1 MSMPS
6 HPSLSAEERELARLL
21 GRLDGARQPSV
32 AVDAAILALARQS
45 VAAQAVARSTPPRL
59 RRWPAVMGLAASLM
73 LAVGIA
79 WQLRPT
85 QDMDYAS
92 EPPAAASADAAGAP
106 EQAASGPWVDD
117 MAADAATPAA
127 TPDAFPSAEPT
138 VPAPIIPAS
147 SRNGAAVAI
156 DAEPERR
163 QRASVASEA
172 APQVAMQ
179 PDMADMAAPIAAPVP
194 PPPPAAMAE
203 ATAPVEAATN
213 AAAPAAARNERT
225 LDQIVV
231 TGSRVPEP
239 PPESSARTTAAQ
251 APAGSPAA
259 DRDYDTAGFSTEAID
274 QQPPANADAPLV
286 QKAWLNRIRAL
297 LARGEITAAQ
307 HSLGEFH
314 RRYPQYPLPDDLQRL
329 VPPPAPTP

>member
-1 MSMPS
+1 
-6 HPSLSAEERELARLL
+6 
-21 GRLDGARQPSV
+21 
-32 AVDAAILALARQS
+32 
-45 VAAQAVARSTPPRL
+45 
-59 RRWPAVMGLAASLM
+59 MGLAASLL

-79 WQLRPT
+79 WQLRPPL
-85 QDMDYAS
+85 DNAS
-92 EPPAAASADAAGAP
+92 EAPAAASADAAGAP

-117 MAADAATPAA
+117 MAADAPAPAA
-127 TPDAFPSAEPT
+127 APDAFPSESAAH
-138 VPAPIIPAS
+138 APIVPAS

-156 DAEPERR
+156 EAGPERR
-163 QRASVASEA
+163 RRASVASEA
-172 APQVAMQ
+172 AAPVAMQ
-179 PDMADMAAPIAAPVP
+179 PDMADMAAPIAAPAP

-203 ATAPVEAATN
+203 AAAPVEAATN
-213 AAAPAAARNERT
+213 AAAPAAARNERAP
-225 LDQIVV
+225 DPIVV

-307 HSLGEFH
+307 HSLGEFR
-314 RRYPQYPLPDDLQRL
+314 RRYPQYPLPEDLQRL